1 VLEEAIRV
9 GTAVGN
15 NFAVGLAYS
24 VLAWVYHA
32 LGDRREALRAWRQAI
47 DLHLAWGGGEN
58 LVGSFVGIAVT
69 IAEFGNDEASAI
81 LQGAADAL
89 SPAPLAAMAEVR
101 VWMLDGL
108 SQRLGDDRLTELLAR
123 GGAMTDDDAV
133 AYAHARLDAVEA
145 SWPKDDAETSARLNA
160 RNAGG
165 PRTLLP

>member
-1 VLEEAIRV
+1 LVKVPLAVVDTCLLDEDEAGPRD
-9 GTAVGN
+9 TE
-15 NFAVGLAYS
+15 
-24 VLAWVYHA
+24 VLA
-32 LGDRREALRAWRQAI
+32 QSQN
-47 DLHLAWGGGEN
+47 GGEN

-69 IAEFGNDEASAI
+69 IAEFGDDEASAT

-123 GGAMTDDDAV
+123 IGAMTDDDAV

-145 SWPKDDAETSARLNA
+145 SWPKDDAENWP
-160 RNAGG
+160 G
-165 PRTLLP
+165 